1 MVQNFKRKTN
11 RGYTGDVIMCAVK
24 DVKINNISIRSAAKN
39 HGINYRTLA
48 CYCKK
53 IIITNP
59 SHGSIADLIDKNENP
74 TSLNVIGYK
83 SRLILPE
90 KVEKELVTYL
100 LRAADIYFGLTP
112 TEVKKLAA
120 LIYISTPL
128 FLFLIMIEN
137 FILIKNRIKT

>member
-1 MVQNFKRKTN
+1 MFSIIIEKGLQKFNCLLFCLQTKQRKTN
-11 RGYTGDVIMCAVK
+11 RGYTSGDVIMCAVK

-48 CYCKK
+48 SYCKK

-83 SRLILPE
+83 S
-90 KVEKELVTYL
+90 
-100 LRAADIYFGLTP
+100 
-112 TEVKKLAA
+112 
-120 LIYISTPL
+120 
-128 FLFLIMIEN
+128 
-137 FILIKNRIKT
+137 